1 MKSAA
6 FTNPRPRHAPARLR
20 TMGRSLL
27 VALLVL
33 LALGAAG
40 GAFAWYKFFREE
52 AQPAWITDDPDMRDA
67 LDAAVATFF

>member
-6 FTNPRPRHAPARLR
+6 CTNPGPRPPPARLPAR
-20 TMGRSLL
+20 SRKLGRSLL
-27 VALLVL
+27 VGLLVI

-52 AQPAWITDDPDMRDA
+52 AQPEWITDRKS
-67 LDAAVATFF
+67 VV

>member
-1 MKSAA
+1 MKFAPC
-6 FTNPRPRHAPARLR
+6 TNPGPRPTRLLGR
-20 TMGRSLL
+20 RRNTGRSLL

-52 AQPAWITDDPDMRDA
+52 PQPE
-67 LDAAVATFF
+67 